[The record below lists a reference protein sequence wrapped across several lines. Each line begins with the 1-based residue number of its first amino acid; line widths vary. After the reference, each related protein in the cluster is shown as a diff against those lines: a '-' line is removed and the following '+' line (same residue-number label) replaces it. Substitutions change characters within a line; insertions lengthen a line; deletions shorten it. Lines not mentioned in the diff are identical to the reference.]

1 MKLSK
6 KSWLILT
13 IVILIIASAS
23 LGVAHSQQVHE
34 QRRLS
39 EELSLA
45 GSRLNRFQFEQLS
58 SQQKEL
64 EEQLSQIVSQS
75 ETSDAASPQPIRSIA
90 INDSLLNIAKARDV
104 KIIDISTSGAVS
116 GDLEGIPCR
125 ILTLTT
131 RVEGDTP
138 NLIRFTTDLID
149 NLTNSVIKSVEI
161 NIPRDTSKA
170 KSSANIKLA
179 IYYY

>member
-23 LGVAHSQQVHE
+23 LGVAHSQQGRE

-75 ETSDAASPQPIRSIA
+75 ETTDAASPQHIRSIA
-90 INDSLLNIAKARDV
+90 INDSLLNIAKAR
-104 KIIDISTSGAVS
+104 G
-116 GDLEGIPCR
+116 
-125 ILTLTT
+125 
-131 RVEGDTP
+131 
-138 NLIRFTTDLID
+138 
-149 NLTNSVIKSVEI
+149 VEI
-161 NIPRDTSKA
+161 I
-170 KSSANIKLA
+170 
-179 IYYY
+179 

>member
-6 KSWLILT
+6 KSWLTLSV
-13 IVILIIASAS
+13 VILIIAFAS
-23 LGVAHSQQVHE
+23 LGIARSQQVQE
-34 QRRLS
+34 QKWLS
-39 EELSLA
+39 EELSLV
-45 GSRLNRFQFEQLS
+45 GLRLNGLRFEQLS
-58 SQQKEL
+58 SRQKEL
-64 EEQLSQIVSQS
+64 EEQLSQAMPQL
-75 ETSDAASPQPIRSIA
+75 ETDNETSPQPIRSIA
-90 INDSLLNIAKARDV
+90 INDSLLDIAKARGV
-104 KIIDISTSGAVS
+104 EIIAISSSGPVS
-116 GDLEGIPCR
+116 GNLEGVACR
-125 ILTLTT
+125 VLTLTT

-170 KSSANIKLA
+170 KSSANINLA